1 MANNGRNNDLTK
13 IVQTIK
19 DMATTLLINWTLEG
33 TTESQGLVEFRRNK
47 LMQLRQG
54 SMSVGEYTS

>member
-1 MANNGRNNDLTK
+1 LANNGRNNDLTK